1 MPHEKANRRDESE
14 LERVDR
20 NMIELLNEL
29 RVALPGVQVLFA
41 FLLVLPF
48 NQGFEDVT
56 SFQKNIYLVTLL
68 ATSLSAVLLIAPS
81 LVHRLQFREDNKEQ
95 ILWDAHRLTI
105 AGMSVLALAMCGAV
119 TLVADFVF
127 GTPATIVSLAGVVVA
142 IVIFW
147 YALPLVR
154 LRQKRRAD

>member
-1 MPHEKANRRDESE
+1 
-14 LERVDR
+14 
-20 NMIELLNEL
+20 
-29 RVALPGVQVLFA
+29 
-41 FLLVLPF
+41 VLPF

-68 ATSLSAVLLIAPS
+68 TTALSAVLLIAPS
-81 LVHRLQFREDNKEQ
+81 LVHRIQFREDNKEK

-105 AGMSVLALAMCGAV
+105 AGMSVLAVAMCGAV

-127 GTPATIVSLAGVVVA
+127 GTTATVASLAGVALA

-147 YALPLVR
+147 YALPLAR